1 MYINIIIIIVAGCKT
16 YLEQGRYTWR
26 HNSILNFLATSL
38 KAVNE
43 SIIYADIPGFL
54 SPSIITGENLRPDLL
69 LRTNNNYLYIL
80 ELTVGFESNLEK
92 NATRNTASSMLLSY
106 LVYSGSSNV
115 PPLLIFLWVLLASA
129 IHSSKCVTLSPSIS
143 TKNSISFLNFP
154 TSPSVLRTTYFV
166 AKISQG
172 QIRNYTLF
180 NFSCF
185 ILFFSVFPF
194 TLRLL

>member
-115 PPLLIFLWVLLASA
+115 PPLLIFL
-129 IHSSKCVTLSPSIS
+129 
-143 TKNSISFLNFP
+143 
-154 TSPSVLRTTYFV
+154 
-166 AKISQG
+166 
-172 QIRNYTLF
+172 
-180 NFSCF
+180 
-185 ILFFSVFPF
+185 
-194 TLRLL
+194 